1 MNMPLSSPAQA
12 GAKRHLPGEP
22 GVWVF
27 ILGDMM
33 VFALFFC
40 VYLFY
45 RSEDPQTY
53 LAGQA
58 KLNQTF
64 GMLNTLLLLT
74 SSLCVVTAVEAV
86 RAGRTR
92 LAPALFGGAFL
103 CGFGF
108 GVVKFFEYG
117 EKIHAGI
124 GLTTSDFFMYYFVLT
139 GVHFLHVT
147 IGMGVLIFLWSRSR
161 RPMNGPQ
168 DLSLIE
174 SGASYWHMVDVLW
187 IVLFPLLYLIK

>member
-1 MNMPLSSPAQA
+1 MKARA
-12 GAKRHLPGEP
+12 TERHLPGEA

-45 RSEDPQTY
+45 RGENVAVFLD
-53 LAGQA
+53 GQA
-58 KLNQTF
+58 RLNQTF
-64 GMLNTLLLLT
+64 GMLNTLLLLA
-74 SSLCVVTAVEAV
+74 SSLFVVTAVDAV
-86 RAGRTR
+86 RAGKTR
-92 LAPALFGGAFL
+92 RAPLLFGGAFA
-103 CGFGF
+103 CGLGF

-117 EKIHAGI
+117 EKIRAGI
-124 GLTTSDFFMYYFVLT
+124 GLTSSDFFMYYFVLT
-139 GVHFLHVT
+139 GVHFLHVL
-147 IGMGVLIFLWSRSR
+147 IGMGVLIFLWRRSGK
-161 RPMNGPQ
+161 PASSPAEI
-168 DLSLIE
+168 SLFE